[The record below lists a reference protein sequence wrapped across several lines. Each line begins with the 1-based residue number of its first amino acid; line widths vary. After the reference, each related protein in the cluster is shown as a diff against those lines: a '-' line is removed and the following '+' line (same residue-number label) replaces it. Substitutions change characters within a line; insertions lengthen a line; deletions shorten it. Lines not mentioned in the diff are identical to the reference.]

1 MPTAL
6 AWKEGC
12 KPRASLEGTPHET
25 GYPKSPRT
33 SAVKPWRPRH
43 AQASPGR
50 LAGCSGCC
58 TCETHQ
64 TVSSVKGEP
73 QHLCPVRTGAATSS
87 HKQAPP
93 RLTGVRGWG
102 GNRAAGP
109 APAQPGAA
117 AGALRHPAKGCRP
130 GAPQRVLGVCVVRAA
145 GYVSPGIWVSRHRGP
160 GGATSLWHVYLGWP
174 SDPSRL
180 QTHSAACRG
189 RSMVRILTHSP

>member
-1 MPTAL
+1 MRL
-6 AWKEGC
+6 
-12 KPRASLEGTPHET
+12 GTP
-25 GYPKSPRT
+25 SPPEPQLSNLGGHVTHRLPQG
-33 SAVKPWRPRH
+33 SWQD
-43 AQASPGR
+43 AQAVVP
-50 LAGCSGCC
+50 AK
-58 TCETHQ
+58 HNQ

-180 QTHSAACRG
+180 QTHSAACGG